1 MHSSSPRRSAGC
13 RSRKRARASP
23 AQRALQRGPF
33 RSLAAAEN
41 EPQPRFAFQ
50 AAGHVGQDLQALLAA
65 HVAGI
70 QRHDR
75 VGGDAELRAV
85 RAAVQVRRDRL
96 RVDPVRQQ
104 HGAGGLHALSL
115 ASASM
120 RSEMVETRSKRRISQ
135 RSAGDGAA
143 QPGALEQAQL
153 ERGVHFIVLHVQPGA
168 SAAQPGGQP
177 CRGRAEQR
185 RLDHQDDVG
194 RPAAARSRLG
204 RLDRAKLARCSRR
217 LTPPGRAGTH
227 NGRGAPRRRRA
238 PRAHSVRRDSRHAPA
253 IADSRAAP

>member
-13 RSRKRARASP
+13 RSRKRARQSGAAP
-23 AQRALQRGPF
+23 AARPVPVPGRRKRTTAAFRLPGGGPRRPGPAGPACRPCCRNTAP
-33 RSLAAAEN
+33 RS
-41 EPQPRFAFQ
+41 R
-50 AAGHVGQDLQALLAA
+50 
-65 HVAGI
+65 
-70 QRHDR
+70 RR
-75 VGGDAELRAV
+75 DAELRAV

-104 HGAGGLHALSL
+104 HGAGGLHALSRPAPACAQKWWKRGRSG
-115 ASASM
+115 ASASA
-120 RSEMVETRSKRRISQ
+120 RRG
-135 RSAGDGAA
+135 RRRGAA
-143 QPGALEQAQL
+143 RRPEQAQL

-227 NGRGAPRRRRA
+227 NGA
-238 PRAHSVRRDSRHAPA
+238 AH
-253 IADSRAAP
+253 